1 VTNLARPGGNLSGF
15 WSFEPD
21 MGGKWLSVLKET
33 AANMRRVAVLFGS
46 DTPIDLA
53 MMRSAEAVA
62 RSLGI
67 TIAGVDI
74 LDGKIERAIADFG
87 KEPDGGLIVLP
98 HRDTLAN
105 RGPIIQLA
113 AENRLPTVYPFRSF
127 AAEGGLLAYGP
138 DQNDQWR
145 GVATYVD
152 RILKGEKPADLPVQ
166 APTKYE
172 LAINLKTA
180 KGDRALRAT
189 GVTCACRRGDRIS
202 LLSLLRCMSPKMA
215 RNGPVGPVLR
225 CPLIGVDRK

>member
-1 VTNLARPGGNLSGF
+1 MTNLARPGGNLTGF

-98 HRDTLAN
+98 HRHTLAN

-145 GVATYVD
+145 GAATYVD

-180 KGDRALRAT
+180 KAIGLSVPPALLARADE
-189 GVTCACRRGDRIS
+189 VIE
-202 LLSLLRCMSPKMA
+202 
-215 RNGPVGPVLR
+215 
-225 CPLIGVDRK
+225 

>member
-1 VTNLARPGGNLSGF
+1 VTNLARPGGNLTDF

-46 DTPIDLA
+46 DTPPIDLA
-53 MMRSAEAVA
+53 RMRSAEPVA

-74 LDGKIERAIADFG
+74 LDGKIERAIPDFG

-98 HRDTLAN
+98 HRHTLAN
-105 RGPIIQLA
+105 RGPIIQVA
-113 AENRLPTVYPFRSF
+113 TANRLSTSIHFRSV
-127 AAEGGLLAYGP
+127 AAEGGLLADGP

-145 GVATYVD
+145 GAATYVD
-152 RILKGEKPADLPVQ
+152 CILKGKKPADLSVQ

-180 KGDRALRAT
+180 KAIGLSVPPALLARADE
-189 GVTCACRRGDRIS
+189 VIE
-202 LLSLLRCMSPKMA
+202 
-215 RNGPVGPVLR
+215 
-225 CPLIGVDRK
+225 